1 MTQQQIKRFYKEV
14 DIERTA
20 EGIEVRL
27 DGRSVRTPMRAHL
40 RLPTERLAREVAA
53 EWADQTET
61 VDLSSMPMTGFA
73 NTALDRV
80 APRRDEV
87 IDELTG
93 YAETD
98 LLCYRSDEP
107 AELVERQEGT
117 WQPQLD
123 WLADTHGARLVAT
136 SGIVYSAQDE
146 AALAIIRGVV
156 SARDEFSL
164 TGLHVLTTGTGSVV
178 LGLAV
183 ADGALDAAGAAAAGH
198 LDELFQ
204 SELWGED
211 AEASARRERIGKE
224 LSSAET
230 FLGLLIAES

>member
-1 MTQQQIKRFYKEV
+1 MTQQRIKRFYKEV
-14 DIERTA
+14 DTERTA
-20 EGIEVRL
+20 EGFEVRL
-27 DGRSVRTPMRAHL
+27 DGRTVRTPMRASL
-40 RLPTERLAREVAA
+40 RVPTERLAVAVA
-53 EWADQTET
+53 DEWIDQKET

-87 IDELTG
+87 IQELAG

-98 LLCYRSDEP
+98 LLCYRADEP
-107 AELVERQEGT
+107 TQLVERQECT
-117 WQPQLD
+117 WQPHLD

-136 SGIVYSAQDE
+136 SGIVHVAQDKS
-146 AALAIIRGVV
+146 ALTTIRGVIG
-156 SARDEFSL
+156 ARDDFAL

-198 LDELFQ
+198 LDEIFQ

-211 AEASARRERIGKE
+211 EEAAARRERVGRD
-224 LSSAET
+224 LASAER
-230 FLGLLIAES
+230 FLGLLLAEA